1 MDKLVVLD
9 LLELLD
15 PQVLLDRMAKEDN
28 LVLLD
33 QADLVDQL
41 VQEAGMERLVPPE
54 VVDRLVPWEALATQD
69 HRVHAAPTELQASL
83 VLLGLMVERVSLGRE
98 DLRVA
103 AAQQARQALRVPLDA
118 LELRDS
124 QVPPDALG
132 HLVPPGPQADKARQ
146 EIGDQSVLASW
157 HCKAACRRLRRSS
170 SMRRISPAASRAS

>member
-69 HRVHAAPTELQASL
+69 HRVHAAPTELQ
-83 VLLGLMVERVSLGRE
+83 VRE
-98 DLRVA
+98 KD
-103 AAQQARQALRVPLDA
+103 PCC
-118 LELRDS
+118 S
-124 QVPPDALG
+124 F
-132 HLVPPGPQADKARQ
+132 
-146 EIGDQSVLASW
+146 EIT
-157 HCKAACRRLRRSS
+157 RLRNDPNY
-170 SMRRISPAASRAS
+170 IL